1 MHAHKHTYTDKQ
13 SHTHTHTHT
22 HIHTHTHTH
31 THVHMLAYTHTHMNT
46 YIHTHAHMCTCTH
59 IHTHT
64 WTHIHTQRLAH
75 MHTYI
80 QNMHIDLK
88 HTLMRM
94 HAMHSPEQ
102 HEWKTC
108 QQIGFSPERIS
119 AHAIGL
125 LVFWCFNVM
134 KWVSFDYIQPSVDL
148 YICGNTGIVVAVS
161 AQKEHSSAIEQCLIT
176 NIEQGVPAYDMQLSQ
191 CTQTVDVCSL
201 LYTWLCLFHDA
212 PLILPV
218 SWHVLLSLFQDR
230 YLVSMKGALYCVSW
244 QAPNCTCSITN
255 TQLCLF
261 HDLSYWAC
269 FMKNAQLCMFHDKCP
284 TACVSWRN
292 AQLRMF
298 HDRCPT
304 GPVPN
309 CTPFMTSAQLHLFN
323 NRCWSMPVWW
333 QMSDLVTLP
342 VSQQM

>member
-1 MHAHKHTYTDKQ
+1 MSVVWLHTTFCGSVYLWKHRYCCCSVCTKGTFKCNRAMSYNKHWTG
-13 SHTHTHTHT
+13 
-22 HIHTHTHTH
+22 
-31 THVHMLAYTHTHMNT
+31 
-46 YIHTHAHMCTCTH
+46 CTC
-59 IHTHT
+59 I
-64 WTHIHTQRLAH
+64 R
-75 MHTYI
+75 
-80 QNMHIDLK
+80 
-88 HTLMRM
+88 
-94 HAMHSPEQ
+94 HA
-102 HEWKTC
+102 
-108 QQIGFSPERIS
+108 
-119 AHAIGL
+119 
-125 LVFWCFNVM
+125 
-134 KWVSFDYIQPSVDL
+134 
-148 YICGNTGIVVAVS
+148 VVTMY
-161 AQKEHSSAIEQCLIT
+161 T
-176 NIEQGVPAYDMQLSQ
+176 NSRCCKNE
-191 CTQTVDVCSL
+191 CSL